1 MVPHF
6 CNQFVTN
13 VAFESEY
20 RENTGNFLDTVIFYI
35 VGRILVKCC
44 SHICGVRNHFEN
56 EYCAGPFFEPLAAFD
71 RLPGCRTIIGKIG
84 RELPVSHSLA
94 CPAEKDTLAST
105 C

>member
-35 VGRILVKCC
+35 VGSEEFWLYAV
-44 SHICGVRNHFEN
+44 HTGYV
-56 EYCAGPFFEPLAAFD
+56 
-71 RLPGCRTIIGKIG
+71 
-84 RELPVSHSLA
+84 V
-94 CPAEKDTLAST
+94 
-105 C
+105 